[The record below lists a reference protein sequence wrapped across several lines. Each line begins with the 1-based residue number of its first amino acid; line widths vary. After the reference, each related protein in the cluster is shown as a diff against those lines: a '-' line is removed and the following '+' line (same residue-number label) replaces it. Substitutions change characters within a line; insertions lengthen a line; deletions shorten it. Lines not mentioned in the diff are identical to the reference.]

1 MTPKTLSIGLL
12 VLGLSAVQASAQDF
26 YGSVGLAYQLNDG
39 ANDST
44 GAAVN
49 QPNNEPLNF
58 NQSQISLS
66 FGARF
71 NNGYYGQVDFNYIES
86 DVPSNARDVLIDA
99 TTIALRGGRDFGS
112 YRLGGFLGYIDE
124 TLDTNLADGKIYRTF
139 GGVEG
144 RYDFSPRVWMTG
156 ELGGIGG
163 ASGNHNGG
171 AGDQGIYSGSYV
183 VAGVGY
189 QLSDRLTLEGSLGYA
204 DGKSD
209 QVPVYV
215 KTAGIGVNYT
225 FNNPAITAYARWD
238 FSDYYQSVEDD
249 GMSSNSLKLGLSYQF
264 GAKAAPRKSLRPLA
278 PIVDW
283 LGYTG
288 GHLE

>member
-1 MTPKTLSIGLL
+1 MTPKTLSISLL
-12 VLGLSAVQASAQDF
+12 VFGLSAVQASSQDL
-26 YGSVGLAYQLNDG
+26 YGSVGLAYQLNNG
-39 ANDST
+39 KNDST

-49 QPNNEPLNF
+49 LPNNEPLNF
-58 NQSQISLS
+58 NQAQFDLS

-71 NNGYYGQVDFNYIES
+71 NNGYYGQMDFSYVDSN
-86 DVPSNARDVLIDA
+86 VPSISQDVLIDA
-99 TTIALRGGRDFGS
+99 TTIALRGGRDFGN

-124 TLDTNLADGKIYRTF
+124 TLDANLADGKIYRTF

-144 RYDFSPRVWMTG
+144 RYDFSPRVWATG

-163 ASGNHNGG
+163 ASGNHDGG
-171 AGDQGIYSGSYV
+171 LGDQGIYAGTYV
-183 VAGVGY
+183 VAGIGY

-215 KTAGIGVNYT
+215 KTVGIGVNYI

-238 FSDYYQSVEDD
+238 YSDYYQAVEND
-249 GMSSNSLKLGLSYQF
+249 GMTSNSLKLGISYKF
-264 GAKAAPRKSLRPLA
+264 GAKGTDTKPLRPLA